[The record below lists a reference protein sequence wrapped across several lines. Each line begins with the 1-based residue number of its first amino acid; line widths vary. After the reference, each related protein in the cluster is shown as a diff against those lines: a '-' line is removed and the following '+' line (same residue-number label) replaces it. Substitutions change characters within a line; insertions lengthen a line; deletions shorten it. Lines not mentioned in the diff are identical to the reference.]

1 MKQSLRVK
9 EPRSK
14 KRNIVCFLLYA
25 DSNFGV
31 LDICASSR
39 ICKGTERIVQK
50 GGNRIQC
57 YKGIQ
62 GKLE

>member
-9 EPRSK
+9 EPRPK
-14 KRNIVCFLLYA
+14 KRNVVCFLLYV
-25 DSNFGV
+25 DSNFSV
-31 LDICASSR
+31 LDICVSSG

-50 GGNRIQC
+50 RGNRIQC
-57 YKGIQ
+57 CKGIQ